1 MWFWIVKPNYV
12 KMEIKISINI
22 VSLIKK
28 KNVSLHTNL
37 NQDES
42 NDMLMVLQNNKNI
55 NKVYNLKMLY

>member
-28 KNVSLHTNL
+28 NVSLHTNL
-37 NQDES
+37 NQDKS